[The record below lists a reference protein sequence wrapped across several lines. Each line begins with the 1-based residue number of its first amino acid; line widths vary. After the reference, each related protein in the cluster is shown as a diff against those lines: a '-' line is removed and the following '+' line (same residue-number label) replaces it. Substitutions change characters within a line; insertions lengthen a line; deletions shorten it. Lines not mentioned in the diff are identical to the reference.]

1 MGFLEV
7 DALLD
12 QVAILA
18 EFADEW
24 IDLSQSERSLWTALQ
39 ITAHEAILG
48 NTQFQRRRAGVLAS
62 HAAIPL
68 DQLENALDAAH
79 SEFALASMDG
89 VADSADVGSGLV
101 GARQQ
106 LKQRRRR
113 ATRTIR
119 IADTM
124 RATLAAQMLAQ
135 QFTAAWIKQAH
146 EQRVPLHVDLP
157 PDPARRRS
165 VVCRFNL
172 DATIQMH
179 RPLAILVVVERFQR
193 QRLQV
198 GLLFGEHRCYLPLGP
213 AVDALVGPALF
224 PVVQIRLRLFQALE
238 LLALQRRHLRMV
250 DATLDLFLFDPD
262 RALCTAA
269 PSHCNG
275 SERRDTGDSHPDRR
289 S

>member
-68 DQLENALDAAH
+68 DQLENALDAAQ

-89 VADSADVGSGLV
+89 VANSADVGSCLMPTG
-101 GARQQ
+101 QQ
-106 LKQRRRR
+106 LKQPGRRTTR
-113 ATRTIR
+113 AIR

-124 RATLAAQMLAQ
+124 PATLTAQMLA
-135 QFTAAWIKQAH
+135 
-146 EQRVPLHVDLP
+146 
-157 PDPARRRS
+157 
-165 VVCRFNL
+165 
-172 DATIQMH
+172 
-179 RPLAILVVVERFQR
+179 
-193 QRLQV
+193 
-198 GLLFGEHRCYLPLGP
+198 
-213 AVDALVGPALF
+213 
-224 PVVQIRLRLFQALE
+224 
-238 LLALQRRHLRMV
+238 
-250 DATLDLFLFDPD
+250 
-262 RALCTAA
+262 
-269 PSHCNG
+269 
-275 SERRDTGDSHPDRR
+275 
-289 S
+289 

>member
-89 VADSADVGSGLV
+89 VADCADIGSRLV
-101 GARQQ
+101 STCQQ
-106 LKQRRRR
+106 LKQRRRCTTR
-113 ATRTIR
+113 AVR
-119 IADTM
+119 IADAMPT
-124 RATLAAQMLAQ
+124 TFAAQMLPQ
-135 QFTAAWIKQAH
+135 Q
-146 EQRVPLHVDLP
+146 L
-157 PDPARRRS
+157 
-165 VVCRFNL
+165 
-172 DATIQMH
+172 
-179 RPLAILVVVERFQR
+179 
-193 QRLQV
+193 
-198 GLLFGEHRCYLPLGP
+198 
-213 AVDALVGPALF
+213 
-224 PVVQIRLRLFQALE
+224 
-238 LLALQRRHLRMV
+238 
-250 DATLDLFLFDPD
+250 
-262 RALCTAA
+262 
-269 PSHCNG
+269 
-275 SERRDTGDSHPDRR
+275 TGAG
-289 S
+289 